1 MKFRQAKKIVEHCN
15 KYRGWYHGTPHWYKK
30 AVQVYV
36 HHKKRSN
43 RRFYESRGIINKQ
56 GQIIL

>member
-1 MKFRQAKKIVEHCN
+1 MKFRQAKKIVEHCD
-15 KYRGWYHGTPHWYKK
+15 KYRGWYYGTPTWYRK

-36 HHKKRSN
+36 HHKKRSDWH
-43 RRFYESRGIINKQ
+43 FYESRGIINKQ

>member
-1 MKFRQAKKIVEHCN
+1 MKFRQAKKIVEHCD
-15 KYRGWYHGTPHWYKK
+15 KYRGWYHGTPNWYKK

-36 HHKKRSN
+36 RHKKRSN
-43 RRFYESRGIINKQ
+43 RHFYESRGIINKQ

>member
-15 KYRGWYHGTPHWYKK
+15 KYRGRYRATPHWYKK

-36 HHKKRSN
+36 HHKKRSDW
-43 RRFYESRGIINKQ
+43 RFFESRGIINKQ